1 MLISFSLIT
10 FLMCIETNFNR
21 TRLKICILTVSYAH
35 CLKMFYYKGQPCIP
49 SFSIW
54 LVKTESDFIVRSFK
68 TGLGR
73 WTLVVA
79 VISVWCLSFFS
90 FLRPDLSPWGYGNRC
105 FLVALYCL
113 IVRRRNLEVAT
124 KRCKPDNFESHDS
137 LILSFTNIWSLCSNF
152 VECESFLES
161 NSCDIFALC
170 ETNLD
175 DSTDSGNFSVRS
187 SIPLIRKDSTTD
199 MHGSAVYVKEVLPF
213 TWGVSPK
220 NSSRDS
226 YICFQLPL
234 LPLSLFFIYS
244 FFFILILFHVT

>member
-21 TRLKICILTVSYAH
+21 TRLKICILTVSYVH

-54 LVKTESDFIVRSFK
+54 LVKTESDFIVKSFK

-137 LILSFTNIWSLCSNF
+137 LILALQIFEAFVRILLNVNLSLNQTL
-152 VECESFLES
+152 VTFL
-161 NSCDIFALC
+161 LY
-170 ETNLD
+170 
-175 DSTDSGNFSVRS
+175 VRQTWMTQ
-187 SIPLIRKDSTTD
+187 LILAIS
-199 MHGSAVYVKEVLPF
+199 L
-213 TWGVSPK
+213 WGV
-220 NSSRDS
+220 
-226 YICFQLPL
+226 
-234 LPLSLFFIYS
+234 LF
-244 FFFILILFHVT
+244 L